1 MNKFTNLLLALFCT
15 IAFTDFYC
23 QISNGGIPY
32 TFQNNI
38 PKSIVDVQEIA
49 KPHSSIIN
57 SITDE
62 KGPYKIGYFNPVN
75 FNTKNS
81 GTWQTLPNGDK
92 IWRLKIYAEDAM
104 ALALHY
110 SCFYIPNGAE
120 LFLYNDLKNHIVGKF
135 QSDRNF
141 TNPIT
146 HTQMIQGE
154 TTWLEYYAP
163 SFVTENPIIQVS
175 QVAYVFR
182 GVEDFV
188 YPFIKEASEKE
199 SNLFLKADPCQVDVA
214 CSPENNGWSEQIDA
228 AIHYTIASGGF
239 LGVCSA
245 SLLNNTAQDCS
256 PYILTAWH
264 CNEKNANQTASGHT
278 WYWNYQKSSCQPN
291 SNSSNPPK
299 GNQTM
304 INGTVVSSS
313 GSGSLNN
320 PPSNNQVAGSDY
332 VLVELNSTI
341 PTSYNA
347 FYAGWN
353 AGNSSASSGVSIH
366 HPAGSAKKISTFS
379 SSLSSAT
386 YNGGASSAHWRVY
399 WSSTPNGHGVTEG
412 GSSGS
417 PIFDQNG
424 RVVGQLS
431 GGSSFC
437 TNTGSPDLYGKFS
450 KNWNGNGST
459 NPLSNLKPLL
469 DPGNTGVNFLDG
481 AYEPCNQNNPP
492 TCDIAASS
500 TSITAGGSII
510 FSDASTGNPTNW
522 SWNFDNTSQGGVS
535 PQTSSAQNPGSVTY
549 SNPGNYI
556 VQLTAS
562 NANGTCTTTENI
574 TVNSPG
580 SSTGCD
586 TLTNIPSTDSVTV
599 YSVGNGGFVSG
610 WNGYGDISK
619 CEIFSNYSPYTSI
632 SGMQLFL
639 FGVNDGGNG
648 ATVDFN
654 VWDDNGGQPGSI
666 IATTQVT
673 LTALDAAIP
682 NSGALYNV
690 DFPSPV
696 SLNGNPI
703 YCGLTM
709 NGFAAYP
716 GGTDSLGIVTNSYN
730 DPTPNT
736 GWEQWSNNAWYAY
749 DDQNSFGI
757 TLSHYIF
764 PVLCGGCGASLII
777 NPSVTN
783 PTCNQSNGV
792 ISISTSGGSAPYQ
805 YSIDGGST
813 FQSSGTFSGLAP
825 NTYNVVIED
834 ASGCSETNV
843 ISLINQGGVT
853 ATISSTQ
860 SICAGNSVTISAGG
874 AGTGGSYQWDNGLG
888 SGSSHVVSPTST
900 TTYNVVVTDVNG
912 CTDNESVLVVV
923 NTAPNV
929 SVSPT
934 SATICGGESI
944 VISAS
949 GAQTYSWNTGSSG
962 SSITVN
968 PSTQTTYTV
977 IGSNGNCAGNPATS
991 TISVSTAPTVTA
1003 SANTYSVAVGGTVSF
1018 SSAGSGA
1025 TSYVW
1030 DFGDGNSSTQS
1041 NPSHTYSSSGIFVV
1055 TLTGTLNGC
1064 TSTSQITINVGGVD
1078 IEEDNFEASLSLQPN
1093 PNNGIFGVSMNFS
1106 KVQDVNLELFNS
1118 VGQIILTKKLSK
1130 ISNSTINFSLADYSP
1145 GVYYITI
1152 RAEDGNS
1159 TTKRFMITQ

>member
-1 MNKFTNLLLALFCT
+1 MKKYNKILLALFCL
-15 IAFTDFYC
+15 ISANYIHS

-38 PKSIVDVQEIA
+38 PKSLIETHEIA
-49 KPHSSIIN
+49 KPAASLIN
-57 SITDE
+57 SISDE
-62 KGPYKIGYFNPVN
+62 KGPYKIGHLTPVN
-75 FNTKNS
+75 INSNNS
-81 GTWQTLPNGDK
+81 GTWQTLANGDR
-92 IWRLKIYAEDAM
+92 IWRLKIYAEDAL

-110 SCFYIPNGAE
+110 SCFYIPSGGE
-120 LFLYNDLKNHIVGKF
+120 IFLYNDLKNHVIGKF
-135 QSDRNF
+135 ESDRNF
-141 TNPIT
+141 INPIT
-146 HTQMIQGE
+146 HTQMVQGE

-163 SFVTENPIIQVS
+163 AYVTENPIIQIS
-175 QVAYVFR
+175 KVAYVFR

-188 YPFIKEASEKE
+188 YPFVKEASDKE
-199 SNLFLKADPCQVDVA
+199 SNLLLKADPCQVDVA
-214 CSPENNGWSEQIDA
+214 CSPENVGWDEQIDA
-228 AIHYTIASGGF
+228 AVHFTISSGGW
-239 LGVCSA
+239 LSVCSA
-245 SLLNNTAQDCS
+245 SLVNNTAQDCT

-264 CNEKNANQTASGHT
+264 CNEKNANQTATGHT
-278 WYWNYQKSSCQPN
+278 WYWNYQKTSCQPN
-291 SNSSNPPK
+291 SNGSNPSK

-332 VLVELNSTI
+332 VLVELNSSI

-366 HPAGSAKKISTFS
+366 HPAGSAKKISTFT

-399 WSSTPNGHGVTEG
+399 WAGTANGHGVTEG

-437 TNTGSPDLYGKFS
+437 TNTNSPDLYGKFS

-459 NPLSNLKPLL
+459 NPLSNLKPIL
-469 DPGNTGVNFLDG
+469 DPGNTGVTFLDG

-500 TSITAGGSII
+500 TTITAGGSII

-522 SWNFDNTSQGGVS
+522 SWDFDNTSQGGVS
-535 PQTSSAQNPGSVTY
+535 PTTSNSQNPGSVSY
-549 SNPGNYI
+549 SNAGNY
-556 VQLTAS
+556 VVELTAS

-574 TVNSPG
+574 TVNTPG

-586 TLTNIPSTDSVTV
+586 TLSNIPATDSATL
-599 YSVGNGGFVSG
+599 YSVGNGGYVSG

-619 CEIFSNYSPYTSI
+619 CDVFSNYSSYTSI
-632 SGMQLFL
+632 TGMQLYL

-666 IATTQVT
+666 IATTQVS
-673 LTALDAAIP
+673 LSALDAAIP
-682 NSGALYNV
+682 NSGGLYNV
-690 DFPSPV
+690 SFPSAV
-696 SLNGNPI
+696 TLNGNPV

-716 GGTDSLGIVTNSYN
+716 GGQDSLGIITNSYN
-730 DPTPNT
+730 DPTANT
-736 GWEQWSNNAWYAY
+736 GWEQWSNGSWYAY

-757 TLSHYIF
+757 TLSHFIF
-764 PVLCGGCGASLII
+764 PVFCGGCGSSLVI
-777 NPSVTN
+777 NPSTTN
-783 PTCNQSNGV
+783 PTCNQNNGV
-792 ISISTSGGSAPYQ
+792 INISTSGGSAPYQ
-805 YSIDGGST
+805 YSIDGGTT
-813 FQSSGTFSGLAP
+813 FQASGTFSGLAP
-825 NTYNVVIED
+825 GTYNVVIED
-834 ASGCSETNV
+834 ASGCSETNI
-843 ISLINQGGVT
+843 ISLSNQGGVT

-860 SICAGNSVTISAGG
+860 SICSGNSATISAGG
-874 AGTGGSYQWDNGLG
+874 AGAGGTYQWDNGLG
-888 SGSSHVVSPTST
+888 SGASHVVSPTVT
-900 TTYNVVVTDVNG
+900 TTYSVVVTDANG
-912 CTDNESVLVVV
+912 CTDNASVIVVV

-929 SVSPT
+929 TVNPS

-968 PSTQTTYTV
+968 PSSQTTYTV

-991 TISVSTAPTVTA
+991 TISVTSAPTVIA
-1003 SANTYSVAVGGTVSF
+1003 SATPTSVAVGGTVSF

-1064 TSTSQITINVGGVD
+1064 TSTNQITINVGGVGID
-1078 IEEDNFEASLSLQPN
+1078 ESDFENSISIQPN
-1093 PNNGIFGVSMNFS
+1093 PNNGIFEVSMNFTKAHNIKLDLYNSIGQVITS
-1106 KVQDVNLELFNS
+1106 KELSNAVSTKIDFNLSE
-1118 VGQIILTKKLSK
+1118 
-1130 ISNSTINFSLADYSP
+1130 YSS
-1145 GVYYITI
+1145 GVYYLSVQSNH
-1152 RAEDGNS
+1152 GNL
-1159 TTKRFMITQ
+1159 TTKRLFISQ